1 MTFSPRGRKGGG
13 VVEWYVQRL
22 SGGVLLLAV
31 VFHFVYMHT
40 IKTTNPRD
48 LNFDSVAERL
58 GNPEWVIFNL
68 LLVTF
73 SLLHAVIGL
82 KISLDD
88 FIKNRLARLGALS
101 AVYVFMAALW
111 AYGAFA
117 IVKVGVNARQ
127 SHAAAPAAE
136 DGLDD
141 YNAQQEPLSDDTG
154 PQAGDPPPQES
165 PEWYPQEGGEK

>member
-1 MTFSPRGRKGGG
+1 MTFSPRGRQGGG

-68 LLVTF
+68 ILVTF

-88 FIKNRLARLGALS
+88 FIKNRLARLTTLS
-101 AVYVFMAALW
+101 VVYVFMAALW

-127 SHAAAPAAE
+127 AHAAPAAE
-136 DGLDD
+136 TGLDE
-141 YNAQQEPLSDDTG
+141 YNAQQEPLSGDTG
-154 PQAGDPPPQES
+154 PQAGDPPPQEE
-165 PEWYPQEGGEK
+165 PEWYPQEGGEQ